1 MSRPDPRDPEAE
13 ARYRAAYQRAKELS
27 ASLAGPSLAE
37 QLVALGVEDPA
48 ALEALLASMPALDL
62 ARLAYSW
69 EFYARPKQ
77 RPGLLPRHRILLWCA
92 ARGLGK
98 SRAAAERVRERIYA
112 GSRSGVLA
120 APTIEDV
127 ERYILGGSESEASR
141 ANGAHGVVPSAN
153 RVGLLD
159 VFPPSQ
165 RPVYHRAKGE
175 LHFHTG
181 AVYVIATAQSPE
193 LRGPNPDTV
202 WLEEATSPKIS
213 RTKRRTLWDN
223 IRLSARRQGVIPVE
237 ILVTCT
243 PTPDPWLRELVA
255 DPACVTILGA
265 TEENAGNLDE
275 GYLADLRAKFG
286 GSRKGRQET
295 EGEIL
300 DDGEGA
306 LFSAVIFDETRWK
319 KLPVLKRIVVAVDPA
334 ISTKRRNDN
343 TAIVAAGR
351 GEDDEL
357 YLLAAKSGK
366 WSPEEWATEALKMK
380 EATGAECI
388 VGERNRGGDLVA
400 STVRLVAAQRARE
413 RGTVS
418 AVKVAEVHA
427 TKSKPVRLE
436 EVQTLHEQGRLH
448 SHPDGLPAI
457 EDDATTWDPSSG
469 GASPNGPDA
478 MAWAAFWLFDG
489 WGEGTEEQEKRKREE
504 QAAASRAAF
513 VGFAEA
519 QAKMPAP
526 AFGALRETAAAEADA
541 ADWDRV

>member
-1 MSRPDPRDPEAE
+1 MSRPDPKDPEAE
-13 ARYRAAYQRAKELS
+13 ARYRAAYQRAKDLS
-27 ASLAGPSLAE
+27 AQLAGPSLAE
-37 QLVALGVEDPA
+37 QLVDLGIADP
-48 ALEALLASMPALDL
+48 EAFEAIVSSMSPLDV

-69 EFYARPKQ
+69 EFLARPKQ
-77 RPGLLPRHRILLWCA
+77 RPPVLPPHRVLLWCA

-98 SRAAAERVRERIYA
+98 SRAAAERVRDRIYA

-120 APTIEDV
+120 APTVEDV
-127 ERYILGGSESEASR
+127 ERYQLGGTESEASR
-141 ANGAHGVVPSAN
+141 ANGAHGVVPSAG

-165 RPVYHRAKGE
+165 RPIYRKSDGE
-175 LHFHTG
+175 VHFHTG
-181 AVYVIATAQSPE
+181 AVYMVTTAMSPE

-213 RTKRRTLWDN
+213 RAKRRTLWDN
-223 IRLSARRQGVIPVE
+223 IRLAARRLGVLPVE

-243 PTPDPWLRELVA
+243 PTPDAWLRDLVA
-255 DPACVTILGA
+255 DPACVTILGE
-265 TEENAGNLDE
+265 TEENASNLDE
-275 GYLADLRAKFG
+275 GYIADLKSKFG
-286 GSRKGRQET
+286 GSRRGRQEVG
-295 EGEIL
+295 GEIL

-306 LFSAVIFDETRWK
+306 LFSAVTFDETRWK
-319 KLPVLKRIVVAVDPA
+319 KLPPMKRIVVAIDPA
-334 ISTKRRNDN
+334 ISTKRRNDD

-366 WSPEEWATEALKMK
+366 WSPEEWATVALEMK
-380 EATGAECI
+380 EQTGAECI

-400 STVRLVAAQRARE
+400 STVRLVAAERARK

-418 AVKVAEVHA
+418 AVRVAEVHA
-427 TKSKPVRLE
+427 TKAKPVRLE

-469 GASPNGPDA
+469 GVSPNGPDA
-478 MAWAAFWLFDG
+478 MAWAAFYLFDG
-489 WGEGTEEQEKRKREE
+489 WGEAPEEQERAKRVEA
-504 QAAASRAAF
+504 QVAAAGTREANQRMSRTDD
-513 VGFAEA
+513 GRPGDE
-519 QAKMPAP
+519 
-526 AFGALRETAAAEADA
+526 L
-541 ADWDRV
+541 W